1 MLWQSIVCRHCT
13 VRLYCS
19 AMAVLCMLW
28 TLQCKALC
36 YGGKGVTRH
45 ISLLQG
51 SPWNGFYP
59 PWDITWIL
67 QTTIAPIILSD
78 AIAYNVNKKRWQTK
92 ISRTKTACGQ
102 WCVRQSTIYRTGHYH
117 PISGD
122 KVTEDDSTAL
132 DGQCFNTSHN
142 ISLKGKMLEDKI
154 RDKSQQNSPTP
165 SGQWLWRTTCR
176 QWMML
181 TW

>member
-1 MLWQSIVCRHCT
+1 MCSNVTLHSIHSKETFWSAVLWQSIVCRHCT
-13 VRLYCS
+13 ARLYCS
-19 AMAVLCMLW
+19 AMAVLCK
-28 TLQCKALC
+28 CKALC

-51 SPWNGFYP
+51 SLWNGFYP

-117 PISGD
+117 PILGD
-122 KVTEDDSTAL
+122 KGTGDDSTS
-132 DGQCFNTSHN
+132 T
-142 ISLKGKMLEDKI
+142 
-154 RDKSQQNSPTP
+154 
-165 SGQWLWRTTCR
+165 WRSMFPHKP
-176 QWMML
+176 QHIIKWKDAGG
-181 TW
+181 

>member
-1 MLWQSIVCRHCT
+1 MAVYCVSTLHCEA
-13 VRLYCS
+13 VLLYCS

-51 SPWNGFYP
+51 SLWNGFYP

-117 PISGD
+117 PILGD
-122 KVTEDDSTAL
+122 KGTGDDSTS
-132 DGQCFNTSHN
+132 T
-142 ISLKGKMLEDKI
+142 
-154 RDKSQQNSPTP
+154 
-165 SGQWLWRTTCR
+165 WRSMF
-176 QWMML
+176 QHKPQHIIKWKDAGG
-181 TW
+181 